1 MRERHTIVCDG
12 FHNGFQCYLILLNP
26 HLGGQTLK
34 VHQCAAAILFQW
46 KGHRFLS
53 SVSGRRLL
61 GPCVYPSEGPFLNAV
76 PSIRCRRHTLSG
88 DNVKIFLGE
97 GPALFFFSILILLP
111 FFVLFGCLFVGIFIV
126 NRTRDQSTV
135 SGSFSLMLS
144 RFYLIDFFY
153 IFSYYHQTKIEK
165 KKKLQ
170 QSHSN
175 VRLGGPTTISLFF
188 SFFSL
193 NINMY
198 YQFIFFSL

>member
-1 MRERHTIVCDG
+1 MGKH
-12 FHNGFQCYLILLNP
+12 
-26 HLGGQTLK
+26 
-34 VHQCAAAILFQW
+34 W
-46 KGHRFLS
+46 KSISAQPQYYFSGKGTVFVRRFRVVACWVL
-53 SVSGRRLL
+53 VYIRLRGL
-61 GPCVYPSEGPFLNAV
+61 FLNAV

-97 GPALFFFSILILLP
+97 GPALFFFFNSNSSSFLRLIW
-111 FFVLFGCLFVGIFIV
+111 LFVCWYFHSQQDA
-126 NRTRDQSTV
+126 DQSTV

-198 YQFIFFSL
+198 Y